1 MTSEIALLNKR
12 LEYELGTNYGQPRF
26 QWRYS
31 PEIHYYMR
39 AGTALSFSRYCWAD
53 QIGKVWMICQSA
65 PLQWIDG
72 DGRVNP
78 ITREGWWKAFN
89 GEFPFPDKGMY
100 VAHTETALAL
110 GILPDAE
117 ETAIIIAS
125 IKAQMEKTEAM
136 HARESLDRIAKARED
151 NEKEFM
157 EMADDWYPFNW
168 KNGQAQEPGTRGGHI
183 SWGGI
188 G

>member
-12 LEYELGTNYGQPRF
+12 LEYELGANYGQPRF

-31 PEIHYYMR
+31 PEVFYYMR
-39 AGTALSFSRYCWAD
+39 GETALSFARYCWAD
-53 QIGKVWMICQSA
+53 LIGPVWMLCQSA

-72 DGRVNP
+72 NGGIHP
-78 ITREGWWKAFN
+78 ITREGWGQTFGATL
-89 GEFPFPDKGMY
+89 PFPDKGMY
-100 VAHTETALAL
+100 VAHTETALAP
-110 GILPDAE
+110 GVLPDAQ
-117 ETAIIIAS
+117 ETAILIHS
-125 IKAQMEKTEAM
+125 IKAQMAKTEAM
-136 HARESLDRIAKARED
+136 HARESLNRMAKARED

-183 SWGGI
+183 SWGGV
-188 G
+188 